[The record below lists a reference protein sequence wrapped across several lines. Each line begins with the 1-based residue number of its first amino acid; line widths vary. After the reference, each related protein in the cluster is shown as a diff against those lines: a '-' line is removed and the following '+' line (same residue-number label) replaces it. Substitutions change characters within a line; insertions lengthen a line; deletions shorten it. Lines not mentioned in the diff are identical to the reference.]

1 MSRRKNRNRMADI
14 PAALTDPL
22 SAAASGRD
30 RSILEIVRMAVQ
42 NGSTVV
48 AYQPVVQSGPNGQ
61 IAFYEGFIRV
71 MDLSGRVIPAGDF
84 MPQIEKTELARD
96 IDCVALEQGLRTLM
110 RHPDLRISI
119 NMSARSIGYDRW
131 TRTLNRY
138 LKQSSTLGERLI
150 LEMNA
155 DSAMAAPELV
165 MDFMDRLQTHG
176 ISFAL
181 DDFGVGQIVFQQ
193 FRDFFFDAVKIDGQ
207 FIRGVHADRANQT
220 LVTAL
225 VQIARTFDMMTIA
238 ESVETA
244 EDVAFLTDL
253 GVDCLQG
260 YYFAAP
266 TIRPPWTQKGKQ
278 ASA

>member
-14 PAALTDPL
+14 PAALTNPL

-30 RSILEIVRMAVQ
+30 RSILEIVRLAVQ

-48 AYQPVVQSGPNGQ
+48 AYQPVVQAGPGGQ

-71 MDLSGRVIPAGDF
+71 LDLSGRVIPAGDF

-119 NMSARSIGYDRW
+119 NMSARSIGYERW
-131 TRTLNRY
+131 TRILNRY
-138 LKQSSTLGERLI
+138 LRQSSTLGERLI

-207 FIRGVHADRANQT
+207 FIRGVNADRANQT